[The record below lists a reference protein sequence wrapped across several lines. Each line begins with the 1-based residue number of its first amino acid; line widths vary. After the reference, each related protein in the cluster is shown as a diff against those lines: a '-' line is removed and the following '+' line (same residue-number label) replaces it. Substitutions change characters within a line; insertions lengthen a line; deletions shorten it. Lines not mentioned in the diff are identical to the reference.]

1 MTIPIRNLYYIFCY
15 AWARFPKGDEVIVGE
30 DDCPDLPNLFA
41 KLLIEATHR
50 LMRRGLDRG
59 YIEHVEEM
67 AAPRGKLD
75 ISKMIKEQTRRRC
88 TAICSYDE
96 LEHDVLHNQIIKA
109 TARALISVS
118 ALTPALRHEL
128 RLIQKQL
135 SDVSDIRLTAGAF
148 RRVRLSRD
156 RYLYGMLMRLCEFVF
171 HSLMPDEIGE
181 NAKFADILLDEVR
194 MSTIFEEFLRN
205 FYSYELSGFAV
216 SKTQMSWDAEALVP
230 GATALLPL
238 METDIMLNSAE
249 RTIVVDAK
257 YYKEVL
263 VGRPGYPKKLRSA
276 HLYQLS
282 AYMRHAARSN
292 PGKQIDGA
300 LVYPTVQEA
309 IAADYKIF
317 DNRVRV
323 VTIDLSQEWRDVHDA
338 LMAVPMAPFRSAL
351 ISTEGDINATFQQP
365 MHSSS

>member
-1 MTIPIRNLYYIFCY
+1 MTIPIRNLYYIFTY

-59 YIEHVEEM
+59 YMEHVEEM

-75 ISKMIKEQTRRRC
+75 IDRMIKEQTRRRC
-88 TAICSYDE
+88 TAICTFDE

-109 TARALISVS
+109 TARALVHVDAVTS
-118 ALTPALRHEL
+118 AFRHEL

-135 SDVSDIRLTAGAF
+135 SDVSDTRLTAGAF

-171 HSLMPDEIGE
+171 HSLLPDELGE
-181 NAKFADILLDEVR
+181 TAKFADILLDEVR
-194 MSTIFEEFLRN
+194 MSSIFEEFLRN
-205 FYSYELSGFAV
+205 FYLYELSGFTV
-216 SKTQMSWDAEALVP
+216 SKTQMGWDAEALTP
-230 GATALLPL
+230 GAAAILPI
-238 METDIMLNSAE
+238 METDIVLNSAR
-249 RTIVVDAK
+249 RTIVIDAK
-257 YYKEVL
+257 YYKDVL
-263 VGRPGYPKKLRSA
+263 VGRPGFAKKLRSG

-282 AYMRHAARSN
+282 TYMRHAARLN
-292 PGKQIDGA
+292 PGKQVDGA
-300 LVYPTVQEA
+300 LIYPTVREQVA
-309 IAADYKIF
+309 VDYKLF

-323 VTIDLSQEWRDVHDA
+323 VTIDLSREWREIHAA
-338 LMAVPMAPFRSAL
+338 LLQVPTGAFGSVREQPLGASQAQPAAHAVS
-351 ISTEGDINATFQQP
+351 
-365 MHSSS
+365 